1 MTISEN
7 NSFMPQTLRFST
19 DSDQPASG
27 QPDSGQPDDAGRREV
42 ARDEAA
48 QRDAAQADEANM
60 RRALGMLGGAARQ
73 QQPSQARDRRPA
85 TPLSSTPRRH
95 RFIQDGDVPVTVM
108 RTRADG
114 AAEPSLAANGSPVNR
129 LETVQTALAAEHTAR
144 ERAERALEEAQ
155 GVIRDLRTKLAHMEL
170 AREEAVAQRNLAEAA
185 QIAEAAAD
193 AALPTVPAAATVEA
207 RVPRAS
213 TRAPKRL
220 AVPRPPR
227 PEKEPQPVKWWV
239 KPRAKK
245 AEAKS

>member
-1 MTISEN
+1 
-7 NSFMPQTLRFST
+7 MPQTLRFST
-19 DSDQPASG
+19 DSDQP
-27 QPDSGQPDDAGRREV
+27 DSGRPEDAGRREV

-108 RTRADG
+108 RTRPDS

-185 QIAEAAAD
+185 QVAEAAQIAEAALE
-193 AALPTVPAAATVEA
+193 AALPNVPAAATVEA
-207 RVPRAS
+207 RVPRPS

>member
-1 MTISEN
+1 MQWPRAAAALRPASPLSPSAQPNIIISEN

-19 DSDQPASG
+19 DSDQP
-27 QPDSGQPDDAGRREV
+27 DSGRPEDAGRREV

-108 RTRADG
+108 RTRPDS

-129 LETVQTALAAEHTAR
+129 LETVQTALAMT
-144 ERAERALEEAQ
+144 
-155 GVIRDLRTKLAHMEL
+155 LRCL
-170 AREEAVAQRNLAEAA
+170 R
-185 QIAEAAAD
+185 
-193 AALPTVPAAATVEA
+193 
-207 RVPRAS
+207 
-213 TRAPKRL
+213 
-220 AVPRPPR
+220 
-227 PEKEPQPVKWWV
+227 
-239 KPRAKK
+239 
-245 AEAKS
+245 

>member
-1 MTISEN
+1 MQFSEN

-19 DSDQPASG
+19 DSG
-27 QPDSGQPDDAGRREV
+27 EPDTSQPDDAGRREV

-73 QQPSQARDRRPA
+73 QPPSQARDRRPA

-95 RFIQDGDVPVTVM
+95 RFVQDGDVPVTVM
-108 RTRADG
+108 RTRPDN
-114 AAEPSLAANGSPVNR
+114 AAETSPAANGSPVNR
-129 LETVQTALAAEHTAR
+129 LEAMQTALAAEHTAR
-144 ERAERALEEAQ
+144 ERAERGLEDAQ

-170 AREEAVAQRNLAEAA
+170 AREEALKQRDLVEAAHVAEAA
-185 QIAEAAAD
+185 HMAETAAEAALAD
-193 AALPTVPAAATVEA
+193 IPAAPVE
-207 RVPRAS
+207 PRMPRPS

-245 AEAKS
+245 ADAKI